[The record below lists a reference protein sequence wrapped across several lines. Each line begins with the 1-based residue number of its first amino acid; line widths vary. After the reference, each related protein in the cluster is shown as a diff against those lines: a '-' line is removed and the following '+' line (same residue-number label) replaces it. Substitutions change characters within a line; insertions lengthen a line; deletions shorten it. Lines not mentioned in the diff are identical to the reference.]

1 VLSGD
6 QVLDKSEPEHEEM
19 RGYIAKLRELSPE
32 DQAFDETLM
41 TLMRTVIHH
50 VADEETRL
58 LPAAERL
65 LSDQLAT
72 LGAQMTR
79 RRMELLAPHAREVAS
94 TGARTFPAGAA
105 TGAVIAIG
113 SALALGAMVF
123 SRAARNVQRGR
134 WQH

>member
-1 VLSGD
+1 
-6 QVLDKSEPEHEEM
+6 
-19 RGYIAKLRELSPE
+19 
-32 DQAFDETLM
+32 
-41 TLMRTVIHH
+41 
-50 VADEETRL
+50 
-58 LPAAERL
+58 
-65 LSDQLAT
+65 
-72 LGAQMTR
+72 
-79 RRMELLAPHAREVAS
+79 MELLAPHAREVAS